1 MAPSRPIQRQRHQLA
16 CITLRVARQALW
28 SPGIESFPS
37 IDVAKSLQPSI
48 RMPLKTHC
56 TPRDSVFAGDRRA
69 TVLSLDTFLKGKVHG
84 GEFFDEN
91 YFTNGMTTLVDR
103 AFRHLSGTGAGSSV
117 FLLSQAMGGGKTH
130 SMIGLGLL
138 ARDPALRR
146 RVLADKDPAPKLGR
160 CRVVGFNGRS
170 TDAPGGIWGSIAE
183 QLNRAEQFARYV
195 SPLLSAPGP
204 EAWKQLLGGDPLV
217 LFLDELPPYLE
228 YAVAVPVGNAD
239 LGVVTTTAL
248 ANLFVAVAE
257 MDTVCLVLS
266 DLAGTHFSIGQANLQ
281 AAFGRAVQGIS
292 AESKRIAVPITP
304 VNPNGDELYH
314 ILRKR
319 LFKSMASQSEVERVA
334 AAYRDAL
341 RDAARM
347 NLTSTTPESLYS
359 RVTDAYPFHPDLREL
374 VGKFKEN
381 DGFQQTRGVI
391 RLMQMVVADLW
402 NTGKAA
408 GMELIHPY
416 DIDLNVDEIASE
428 VRTINPSLSEAIAH
442 DIAHGGDA
450 EVEQIDLANGNA
462 DASEAARLILVASLS
477 TTPGAI
483 HGLREY
489 QLVDC
494 LQRPGRDLST
504 FKANVLDKLA
514 TRAWYLHNSADGRLF
529 FKNQQNLAA
538 KLRATAQSLHAETVD
553 RMLREHLEQ
562 HFAVSLRD
570 CYQVVK
576 VLPPPDEVQVE
587 QERTT
592 LVVVRPGMQ
601 ANQLPISA
609 DWQAW
614 WEQQQYKNRV
624 LFLTGSRDTF
634 QKVIDAARQTRA
646 LQSIEDELNQ
656 EKTPVDDPQWRA
668 LDGLRDRIALQFSAA
683 LKEAF
688 DQIVYPSINTALRAT
703 GVDLAFAGNS
713 SGEATI
719 RKTLEGAQKFTTKID
734 DDAFRSRAEV
744 RLFGSAETKVVLW
757 SDFKRNA
764 AVNTNWPLHKTS
776 ALDDLKAECVRRGLW
791 REEGNH
797 VRRGPFPPPT
807 PLVDVRELS
816 VEEDGDGRTYLKVEP
831 LHAPAIVFETGG
843 TDPTPLVQPRAH
855 PGPFRSHG
863 LALPLPGAR
872 PGRPRAHQPG
882 QGMDGQGPPE
892 VPAAQPRRPL
902 RGGAARPAARGRHC
916 HPLHHGRLSP
926 HPCGR
931 GHLRRHLPR
940 ARRQPRRLRHCG
952 CQRPG
957 PVLRG
962 AAHSHSPEG
971 RHRTQTGPCQA
982 RPLDAARQARRRRC
996 GVGFH
1001 PAPGR
1006 SRHRHHL
1013 RPAAHGRERRRPA
1026 ARRLLRRA
1034 GRRLHRQRDAGRRR
1048 QAARDRRPGQPA
1060 HDGELTRVCHGAG
1073 PAGLAQGH
1081 PAALRRRQGATAS
1094 LTSCQAPHLH
1104 AQ

>member
-1 MAPSRPIQRQRHQLA
+1 M
-16 CITLRVARQALW
+16 T
-28 SPGIESFPS
+28 
-37 IDVAKSLQPSI
+37 
-48 RMPLKTHC
+48 LKTYC
-56 TPRDSVFAGDRRA
+56 TPRDSVFAADRRA
-69 TVLSLDTFLKGKVHG
+69 TVLSLDTFLRGKVHG

-103 AFRHLSGTGAGSSV
+103 AFRHLAGTGAGSSV

-138 ARDPALRR
+138 ARDPELRR
-146 RVLADKDPAPKLGR
+146 RVLAGKDPAPKLGR

-257 MDTVCLVLS
+257 MDNVCLVLS

-319 LFKSMASQSEVERVA
+319 LFKGDAPKPEVERIA

-402 NTGKAA
+402 NTGKAG
-408 GMELIHPY
+408 GMDLIHPY

-428 VRTINPSLSEAIAH
+428 VRMINPSLSEAIAH

-504 FKANVLDKLA
+504 FKTNVLDKLA
-514 TRAWYLHNSADGRLF
+514 TRAWYLHNSADGRLY

-538 KLRATAQSLHAETVD
+538 KLRATALSLHAETVD

-562 HFAVSLRD
+562 HYAASLRD
-570 CYQVVK
+570 CFQVVK

-592 LVVVRPGMQ
+592 LVVVRPGGQ

-646 LQSIEDELNQ
+646 LQSIEDELRQ
-656 EKTPVDDPQWRA
+656 DKTPADDPQWRA

-703 GVDLAFAGNS
+703 GVDLAFAGNR

-719 RKTLEGAQKFTTKID
+719 RQTLDGAQKFTTKID
-734 DDAFRSRAEV
+734 DDAFRSRAEA

-797 VRRGPFPPPT
+797 VRRGPFPPPSPT
-807 PLVDVRELS
+807 VEIRELS
-816 VEEDGDGRTYLKVEP
+816 VDEDGDGRAYLKVEP
-831 LHAPAIVFETGG
+831 LHAPAIVFETGD
-843 TDPTPLVQPRAH
+843 TDPTPASSPVPTPARFEATALRYRFLAH
-855 PGPFRSHG
+855 DPTVLTLASPVKQWTAKIRLKYQLHNRGDHFEVELR
-863 LALPLPGAR
+863 ALPRVAGIAIRYTTDGSAPTHVGAATYDGSFR
-872 PGRPRAHQPG
+872 VPAGSRVVCAVAGASDLGLYSEVLRIPIPQPG
-882 QGMDGQGPPE
+882 GNGPKLD
-892 VPAAQPRRPL
+892 AT
-902 RGGAARPAARGRHC
+902 RPARWTQ
-916 HPLHHGRLSP
+916 
-926 HPCGR
+926 
-931 GHLRRHLPR
+931 R
-940 ARRQPRRLRHCG
+940 AKLDDAGAVWDFVRRLDEAATVIAFDLQLTAESTEGLQH
-952 CQRPG
+952 
-957 PVLRG
+957 VEYSG
-962 AAHSHSPEG
+962 A
-971 RHRTQTGPCQA
+971 
-982 RPLDAARQARRRRC
+982 LDA
-996 GVGFH
+996 GYT
-1001 PAPGR
+1001 
-1006 SRHRHHL
+1006 
-1013 RPAAHGRERRRPA
+1013 AAALQIA
-1026 ARRLLRRA
+1026 ADKL
-1034 GRRLHRQRDAGRRR
+1034 Q
-1048 QAARDRRPGQPA
+1048 
-1060 HDGELTRVCHGAG
+1060 EIVGAG
-1073 PAGLAQGH
+1073 
-1081 PAALRRRQGATAS
+1081 ALRMTVGSLGFDTGQALLDWLKATNQPFDAS
-1094 LTSCQAPHLH
+1094 KVQQQA
-1104 AQ
+1104 

>member
-1 MAPSRPIQRQRHQLA
+1 M
-16 CITLRVARQALW
+16 T
-28 SPGIESFPS
+28 
-37 IDVAKSLQPSI
+37 
-48 RMPLKTHC
+48 LKTHC
-56 TPRDSVFAGDRRA
+56 APRDSVFVADRRA

-138 ARDPALRR
+138 ARDAELRR
-146 RVLADKDPAPKLGR
+146 RVLGDKDPAPKLGR

-257 MDTVCLVLS
+257 MDNVCLVLS
-266 DLAGTHFSIGQANLQ
+266 DLAGTNFSIGQANLQ

-319 LFKSMASQSEVERVA
+319 LFSAVAPQPEISRVA
-334 AAYRDAL
+334 GAYRDAL

-347 NLTSTTPESLYS
+347 NLTTTTPESLFS
-359 RVTDAYPFHPDLREL
+359 RVLDAYPFHPDLREL

-402 NTGKAA
+402 KSGKAE
-408 GMELIHPY
+408 GKDLIHPY

-553 RMLREHLEQ
+553 RMLRDHLEQ

-576 VLPPPDEVQVE
+576 VLPPPDEVQIE

-592 LVVVRPGMQ
+592 LVVVRPGGQ

-656 EKTPVDDPQWRA
+656 EKTPADDPQWRA

-734 DDAFRSRAEV
+734 DDAFRSRAEA
-744 RLFGSAETKVVLW
+744 RLFGSADTKVVLW

-776 ALDDLKAECVRRGLW
+776 ALDDLKAECLRRGLW

-807 PLVDVRELS
+807 PVVDIRELS

-831 LHAPAIVFETGG
+831 LHAKAIVFETGD
-843 TDPTPLVQPRAH
+843 TDPTPSSSPVPTPARFEANALRYRFLAYE
-855 PGPFRSHG
+855 PGDLTRISPVKEWTAKIRLKYQLHNRGDHFEVELR
-863 LALPLPGAR
+863 ALPRVAGIAIR
-872 PGRPRAHQPG
+872 YTT
-882 QGMDGQGPPE
+882 DGSAPTH
-892 VPAAQPRRPL
+892 V
-902 RGGAARPAARGRHC
+902 GAATYDGAFRVPVGSRVICAIAGASD
-916 HPLHHGRLSP
+916 LGLFSE
-926 HPCGR
+926 
-931 GHLRRHLPR
+931 
-940 ARRQPRRLRHCG
+940 
-952 CQRPG
+952 
-957 PVLRG
+957 VLRI
-962 AAHSHSPEG
+962 PIP
-971 RHRTQTGPCQA
+971 QKDDTGPKLDPAKPA
-982 RPLDAARQARRRRC
+982 RWTQRAKLDDSGAVWDFIQRLDEAATVIAFDLQLTAESTDGLQHIEYSGALDAGYTA
-996 GVGFH
+996 
-1001 PAPGR
+1001 
-1006 SRHRHHL
+1006 SSMK
-1013 RPAAHGRERRRPA
+1013 AAADKLQEI
-1026 ARRLLRRA
+1026 
-1034 GRRLHRQRDAGRRR
+1034 
-1048 QAARDRRPGQPA
+1048 
-1060 HDGELTRVCHGAG
+1060 VGAG
-1073 PAGLAQGH
+1073 
-1081 PAALRRRQGATAS
+1081 ALRMTVGSLGFATGQALLDWLKATNQPFDAS
-1094 LTSCQAPHLH
+1094 KVQQQA
-1104 AQ
+1104 

>member
-1 MAPSRPIQRQRHQLA
+1 
-16 CITLRVARQALW
+16 
-28 SPGIESFPS
+28 
-37 IDVAKSLQPSI
+37 
-48 RMPLKTHC
+48 MPLKSHC
-56 TPRDSVFAGDRRA
+56 TPRDSVFVADRRA

-91 YFTNGMTTLVDR
+91 YFTNGMLTLVDR
-103 AFRHLSGTGAGSSV
+103 AFRHLSGSGAGSSV

-138 ARDPALRR
+138 ARDPDLRR
-146 RVLADKDPAPKLGR
+146 KVLADKDPAPKLGR

-183 QLNRAEQFARYV
+183 QLGKADQFARYV

-257 MDTVCLVLS
+257 MDNVCLVLS
-266 DLAGTHFSIGQANLQ
+266 DLAGTNFSIGQSNLQ
-281 AAFGRAVQGIS
+281 AAFDRAVQGITS
-292 AESKRIAVPITP
+292 ESRRIAVPITP

-319 LFKSMASQSEVERVA
+319 LFSQVAPKAEIERVA
-334 AAYRDAL
+334 AGYREAL
-341 RDAARM
+341 REAGRM
-347 NLTSTTPESLYS
+347 NLTTTTPESLYT
-359 RVTDAYPFHPDLREL
+359 RVLDAYPFHPDLREL

-402 NTGKAA
+402 KSDRAA
-408 GMELIHPY
+408 AKDLISPY

-442 DIAHGGDA
+442 DIAHGGDSEA
-450 EVEQIDLANGNA
+450 EQIDVANGNA

-504 FKANVLDKLA
+504 FKAYVLDKLA
-514 TRAWYLHNSADGRLF
+514 TRAWYLHNSADGRLY

-538 KLRATAQSLHAETVD
+538 KLRATALSLHAETVD

-562 HFAVSLRD
+562 HFAPSLRD
-570 CYQVVK
+570 CYQTVK

-587 QERTT
+587 QEKTT
-592 LVVVRPGMQ
+592 LVVVRPGGQ
-601 ANQLPISA
+601 ANQLPISG

-614 WEQQQYKNRV
+614 WGQQQYKNRV
-624 LFLTGSRDTF
+624 LFLSGSRDTF
-634 QKVIDAARQTRA
+634 QKVLDAARQTRA
-646 LQSIEDELNQ
+646 LQNIEDELRSEN
-656 EKTPVDDPQWRA
+656 TPADDPQWRA
-668 LDGLRDRIALQFSAA
+668 LDALRDRIALQFSAA

-688 DQIVYPSINTALRAT
+688 DQIVYPSINSALRAT
-703 GVDLAFAGNS
+703 GVDLAFAGNR

-719 RKTLEGAQKFTTKID
+719 RQTLEGAQKFTTKID
-734 DDAFRSRAEV
+734 DDAFRTRAEA

-776 ALDDLKAECVRRGLW
+776 ALDDLKADCVRRGLW

-807 PLVDVRELS
+807 PSVEIRELS
-816 VEEDGDGRTYLKVEP
+816 VEEDGDGRTYLKIEP
-831 LHAPAIVFETGG
+831 LHAPAVVYETGD
-843 TDPTPLVQPRAH
+843 TDPTPVSSPVPTPARFEATALRYRFLAHDPADITRISPVREWTARIRLKYQLHNRGDHYEVELRA
-855 PGPFRSHG
+855 
-863 LALPLPGAR
+863 
-872 PGRPRAHQPG
+872 
-882 QGMDGQGPPE
+882 
-892 VPAAQPRRPL
+892 
-902 RGGAARPAARGRHC
+902 
-916 HPLHHGRLSP
+916 
-926 HPCGR
+926 
-931 GHLRRHLPR
+931 LPR
-940 ARRQPRRLRHCG
+940 ANGITIRYTTDGSAPTHVGAATYDGVIRVPAGSRTVLAIAVAPALNINSEAVRIPIPQPGSEGPKLDPKAPARWTQRAKLDDSTSVWDFIRRLDEAATVIAYDLELTAESADGLQHIDYFG
-952 CQRPG
+952 ALEAGYTASSIKAAADQLQRIVG
-957 PVLRG
+957 TGSLRMVVG
-962 AAHSHSPEG
+962 SLGFP
-971 RHRTQTGPCQA
+971 TGQA
-982 RPLDAARQARRRRC
+982 LLDWLKA
-996 GVGFH
+996 
-1001 PAPGR
+1001 
-1006 SRHRHHL
+1006 S
-1013 RPAAHGRERRRPA
+1013 
-1026 ARRLLRRA
+1026 
-1034 GRRLHRQRDAGRRR
+1034 
-1048 QAARDRRPGQPA
+1048 GQPFDMA
-1060 HDGELTRVCHGAG
+1060 KV
-1073 PAGLAQGH
+1073 
-1081 PAALRRRQGATAS
+1081 RQGA
-1094 LTSCQAPHLH
+1094 Q
-1104 AQ
+1104 